1 MSNLLRL
8 ECVGGN
14 LVEELLDAGH
24 MVAQLVH
31 WQDTVQNQIRLTA
44 QTRGS
49 YLNKAVLGIRL
60 RIHMFLG
67 LQDPDLLVTG
77 TDPIPDPSLFS

>member
-1 MSNLLRL
+1 
-8 ECVGGN
+8 VGGN

-31 WQDTVQNQIRLTA
+31 WQDPVQNQVRLTA

-49 YLNKAVLGIRL
+49 YLK
-60 RIHMFLG
+60 G
-67 LQDPDLLVTG
+67 LYYEISEMLTKIDRSWP
-77 TDPIPDPSLFS
+77 

>member
-1 MSNLLRL
+1 
-8 ECVGGN
+8 VGGN

-31 WQDTVQNQIRLTA
+31 WQDPVQNQVRLTA

-60 RIHMFLG
+60 RIRMFLG
-67 LQDPDLLVTG
+67 LQGPDPLVKG
-77 TDPIPDPSLFS
+77 TDPDPDPSLFS